1 MEDLKTIGLR
11 KRQQIAKANRTMFL
25 CVTVVSVVVGF
36 AAVISLFLIQR
47 IWFGE
52 RVLAEK
58 NKTISTLEK
67 NVKAIPDLRAN
78 VRLLDTDQG
87 LKDTRLNDD
96 DRPIQSVLDALP
108 ADANSTAF
116 GSSLQSKL
124 LSGINGLTLD
134 TIKVDPVIGVET
146 QQATGTN
153 VVDASNAASTPA
165 GDNTITFSLTVSTA
179 ASNPDALR
187 EVLLRLEKSIRAI
200 DVRSLSITTQ
210 SSRLVLTA
218 SGRAFYE
225 PAKTVELKDKVVRP

>member
-1 MEDLKTIGLR
+1 MEDLKSTGLR

-25 CVTVVSVVVGF
+25 WVTVVSVIVGF

-52 RVLAEK
+52 RVLTEK
-58 NKTISTLEK
+58 NKTISTLKK
-67 NVKAIPDLRAN
+67 NIDAIPDLRAN

-124 LSGINGLTLD
+124 LSGINGLTID

-146 QQATGTN
+146 QQDAISDVVNAT
-153 VVDASNAASTPA
+153 SSPA
-165 GDNTITFSLTVSTA
+165 TTGDNTISFSLTVSTS

-187 EVLLRLEKSIRAI
+187 EVLLRLERSIRAI
-200 DVRSLSITTQ
+200 DVRSLAITTQ

-218 SGRAFYE
+218 SGRVFYE